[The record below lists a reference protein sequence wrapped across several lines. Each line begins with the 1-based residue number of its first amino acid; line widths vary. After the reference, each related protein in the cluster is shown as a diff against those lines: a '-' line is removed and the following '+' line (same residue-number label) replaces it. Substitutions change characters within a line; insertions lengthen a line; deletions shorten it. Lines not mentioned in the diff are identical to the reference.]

1 MTDQE
6 LTPKEK
12 QELKEQ
18 EQTRPGRYY
27 VPEVEIFEDEEA
39 LYLSADMPGV
49 DLESVDVELND
60 DVLTLQGRV
69 SLKDYEGLRPI
80 YTEYNVGHYLRR
92 FTLSDASR
100 FDRDAITARMVNGVL
115 DIRLPRSEK
124 TKPRRISVT
133 AA

>member
-1 MTDQE
+1 MTDRE
-6 LTPKEK
+6 LAPKEK

-27 VPEVEIFEDEEA
+27 VPEVEIFEDEQA

-49 DLESVDVELND
+49 DFESVEVELND

-69 SLKDYEGLRPI
+69 SLSAYEGLRPL

-92 FTLSDASR
+92 FTLSDGSR
-100 FDRDAITARMVNGVL
+100 FDRDAITARVVNGVL

-133 AA
+133 AP

>member
-124 TKPRRISVT
+124 TKPRRIAVT